1 MSNTGT
7 CNPDFITSR
16 VANTE
21 ADRRAAYRLRY
32 DVYVAEQGKPY
43 PEADHRRRLLTDELD
58 PEGETIVIAAGQ
70 KVIATVRANWFDSAA
85 TMARYRDVFE
95 LSRFPSVLPSQIA
108 VCSRLAA
115 SVEYRDATARQKLFE
130 AIYEI
135 GITRDTKLC
144 FATCTS
150 VLARLFRAYGFREY
164 ADTISDPVVGKLHRT
179 VLHLDDI
186 EYLERIRS
194 PFVVVANNLRR
205 EMGNSMISAYKKS
218 HLMVPCAYV

>member
-1 MSNTGT
+1 MSNTGM

-43 PEADHRRRLLTDELD
+43 PEADHQRRLLTDELD
-58 PEGETIVIAAGQ
+58 ADGETIVVAAGQ
-70 KVIATVRANWFDSAA
+70 EVIATVRATWFDSAA

-95 LSRFPSVLPSQIA
+95 LSRFPTVPPRQIA

-135 GITRDTKLC
+135 GLTRDTKLC

-164 ADTISDPVVGKLHRT
+164 APTISDPVVGKLHRT

-186 EYLERIRS
+186 EYLERIKS
-194 PFVVVANNLRR
+194 PFVAVANHIRK
-205 EMGNSMISAYKKS
+205 EMGNSMPGGYAKS
-218 HLMVPCAYV
+218 NLMVPRAYV